1 MADEGLREI
10 QLNGKQ
16 LVFLFMAATVVA
28 VVIFLC
34 GVMVGRGVRVLRANE
49 LGAEATD
56 PAIDPTA
63 PPPVSGT
70 PTDGGSSVPL
80 SPPDV
85 TYGPRLG
92 VDPPDESLDEG
103 PSPRASAPAKLA
115 PAKTAGP
122 TAEVTPKAAA
132 APTSAVREPGGSG
145 FVVQVAAVPDRRQAD
160 AIASR
165 LAGKGYPSFVTSS
178 GTGSTRMFRVRVGKY
193 SDRRE
198 AQSVAVRLQK
208 EEQFKPWITR

>member
-1 MADEGLREI
+1 
-10 QLNGKQ
+10 
-16 LVFLFMAATVVA
+16 MAATVVA

-56 PAIDPTA
+56 PAVDPTA
-63 PPPVSGT
+63 PPASPVLGT
-70 PTDGGSSVPL
+70 PTDGGSADGGSSVPL

-103 PSPRASAPAKLA
+103 PSPRASAPVKLA
-115 PAKTAGP
+115 PAKTAVP
-122 TAEVTPKAAA
+122 KAEATPKAAA
-132 APTSAVREPGGSG
+132 APKSAVGGGPAGSG
-145 FVVQVAAVPDRRQAD
+145 YVVQVAAVPDRRQAD
-160 AIASR
+160 AIAGR
-165 LAGKGYPSFVTSS
+165 LAGKGYPSFVSTS